1 MERARPPRRD
11 DVEPGDVAARG
22 TAIPGSH
29 GWRIGSGAGTT
40 GPQRA
45 RAKNTNILSW
55 RTHVRYAGGMDLG
68 TPLFEVT
75 FVVVDLETTG
85 CAPGGDAITEI
96 GALKLRGGELL
107 GRLETLVNPGVPI
120 PPLITVLTGITE
132 AMVFPAPRIDEVL
145 PQFLEF
151 ARDAVLV
158 GHNIRFDVSFLDA
171 ALVAHGYPRLR
182 NRRVDTIALA
192 RRLMHDDVPNLRL
205 ETLAR
210 HFRTTVEPVH
220 RAYADAAAT
229 AEVLHALL
237 EHAGTFG
244 VFGLDDLLA
253 VPRMRPHPSAAK
265 LALTARLPRAPG
277 VYVFRDRNRRVIYV
291 GNATNLRTRVRSYFA
306 TNHRRALPQLVRELA
321 SIEHR
326 VCESAVEAEIRAR
339 RLTDELQPRFNAN
352 GTTRARKPRARAGG
366 RAGGRSHTP
375 RRARA
380 RPSAA
385 RRTEG
390 CE

>member
-1 MERARPPRRD
+1 
-11 DVEPGDVAARG
+11 
-22 TAIPGSH
+22 
-29 GWRIGSGAGTT
+29 
-40 GPQRA
+40 
-45 RAKNTNILSW
+45 
-55 RTHVRYAGGMDLG
+55 MDLG
-68 TPLFEVT
+68 TPLYEVT

-85 CAPGGDAITEI
+85 CAPGADAITEI

-107 GRLETLVNPGVPI
+107 GRLDTLVNPGVPI
-120 PPLITVLTGITE
+120 PPVITVLTGITE

-151 ARDAVLV
+151 ARDAVIV

-171 ALVAHGYPRLR
+171 ALVAHGYPRLQ
-182 NRRVDTIALA
+182 NRRVDTVALA
-192 RRLMHDDVPNLRL
+192 RRLTRDDVPNLRL

-210 HFRTTVEPVH
+210 HYRTTVEPVH

-229 AEVLHALL
+229 AEVLHSLL
-237 EHAGTFG
+237 EHAATFG

-253 VPRMRPHPSAAK
+253 IPRMRPHPSAAK
-265 LALTARLPRAPG
+265 MALTARLPRVPG
-277 VYVFRDRNRRVIYV
+277 VYIFRDRDRRVLYV

-306 TNHRRALPQLVRELA
+306 SNPRLALPQIVRELA

-326 VCESAVEAEIRAR
+326 ICESPSDAAIRAR
-339 RLTDELQPRFNAN
+339 VLEDELQPRFNAN
-352 GTTRARKPRARAGG
+352 GTTRARKRRALAGG
-366 RAGGRSHTP
+366 RAAGRSHTP

-380 RPSAA
+380 RPSGA

>member
-1 MERARPPRRD
+1 
-11 DVEPGDVAARG
+11 V
-22 TAIPGSH
+22 
-29 GWRIGSGAGTT
+29 
-40 GPQRA
+40 
-45 RAKNTNILSW
+45 
-55 RTHVRYAGGMDLG
+55 DLG
-68 TPLFEVT
+68 TPLFDVT

-85 CAPGGDAITEI
+85 CAPGSDAITEI
-96 GALKLRGGELL
+96 GALKLCGGELL

-120 PPLITVLTGITE
+120 PPMITVLTGITG

-151 ARDAVLV
+151 ARDAVVV

-171 ALVAHGYPRLR
+171 ALVALGYPRLR

-192 RRLMHDDVPNLRL
+192 RRLTGDDVPNLRL

-253 VPRMRPHPSAAK
+253 VPRMRAHPSAAK

-277 VYVFRDRNRRVIYV
+277 VYVLRDRDRRVLYV
-291 GNATNLRTRVRSYFA
+291 GSATNLRTRVRSYFA
-306 TNHRRALPQLVRELA
+306 SNHRRALPQLVRELA

-326 VCESAVEAEIRAR
+326 VCESVLEAEIRAR
-339 RLTDELQPRFNAN
+339 RLTEELQPRFNAN
-352 GTTRARKPRARAGG
+352 GTTRARKPRARAGD
-366 RAGGRSHTP
+366 RAAGRSHTP